1 MQIFSYDD
9 LSELA
14 MSSIAGYTQ
23 VYITWTEEDIGK
35 TWTILPDD
43 MPYAVAYGKTFV
55 VGSDPVKYANFEGLF
70 LSEPHSTIG
79 YEGLEIEK
87 VQDPIIYTIKFNSDI
102 PDSLGN
108 IRYDIIRTVSGKNSD
123 YTSALLGTYTAA
135 EIAAGKATFESLT
148 APGTDN
154 NTSPVYTYKVIA
166 RNPGTAIAATSTFTL
181 TDTELTVTAPR
192 YPTVNTPKL
201 TYPDMPSSVIDS
213 LENSDLKYELVKP
226 DGTVVKSFTPK
237 SVLNGTTIIN
247 VTASDIDPWTL
258 KLMNGDGDV
267 LSEEQFEVPHTDDAT
282 ELPIPTDY
290 LKCGNRKPIIGTCTT
305 GDVITS
311 YDPSGEIFDTI
322 VYDEDGDNSLFVPEN
337 TNVFVENETTGATTY
352 VDGTDDDAVI
362 DFGDISSA
370 NQYKIYTADKE
381 DIIAKGTVVDGELQK
396 LPSFDEFQEL
406 PGNYYWVELEN
417 YDKTK
422 KTTTTVSEYVA
433 FVNPEGSDEVLRVIK
448 ATLPLRGDVNLDGVV
463 DSKDVVFMQNYLID
477 RESLTDL
484 QYIAADYVQDGYVDV
499 FDLQALRV
507 MLTENDLLEYNGT
520 VNPTLKLPEATI
532 YGDANCDGDVDIA
545 DVVAVSVY
553 VQDSEG
559 TNLTDQG
566 KANADVDNIGNG
578 VDDNDA
584 LLIQQYAIGATDT
597 LPV

>member
-1 MQIFSYDD
+1 
-9 LSELA
+9 
-14 MSSIAGYTQ
+14 
-23 VYITWTEEDIGK
+23 
-35 TWTILPDD
+35 
-43 MPYAVAYGKTFV
+43 
-55 VGSDPVKYANFEGLF
+55 
-70 LSEPHSTIG
+70 
-79 YEGLEIEK
+79 
-87 VQDPIIYTIKFNSDI
+87 
-102 PDSLGN
+102 
-108 IRYDIIRTVSGKNSD
+108 
-123 YTSALLGTYTAA
+123 
-135 EIAAGKATFESLT
+135 
-148 APGTDN
+148 
-154 NTSPVYTYKVIA
+154 
-166 RNPGTAIAATSTFTL
+166 
-181 TDTELTVTAPR
+181 
-192 YPTVNTPKL
+192 
-201 TYPDMPSSVIDS
+201 
-213 LENSDLKYELVKP
+213 
-226 DGTVVKSFTPK
+226 
-237 SVLNGTTIIN
+237 
-247 VTASDIDPWTL
+247 
-258 KLMNGDGDV
+258 
-267 LSEEQFEVPHTDDAT
+267 VPHTDDAT

-433 FVNPEGSDEVLRVIK
+433 FVNPKGSDEVLRVIK